1 MKNLI
6 VIANLVIIIVTPIF
20 LTSCMSML
28 RNVLDSI
35 LTYFLVIFI
44 GAVIFALSMF
54 FTAFVGVFTNKLS
67 SELLVK
73 TPTKAEIEFNKLK
86 NEILNS

>member
-54 FTAFVGVFTNKLS
+54 FTAFVGVFINKLS